1 MTAETPEGKTLFKTS
16 RFYMPQAG
24 DALGSEM
31 VLGPDRKLG
40 FLRDTSIQP
49 FAPRE
54 ETLEIPLPAG
64 VRQVVVK
71 TALSYQPRPG
81 NVYPLQEQVH
91 PVRLDR

>member
-1 MTAETPEGKTLFKTS
+1 
-16 RFYMPQAG
+16 
-24 DALGSEM
+24 
-31 VLGPDRKLG
+31 
-40 FLRDTSIQP
+40 
-49 FAPRE
+49 
-54 ETLEIPLPAG
+54 